1 MLKTTNIQKPPLYK
15 YILPCVLETKTN
27 NRDIATKL
35 PKSSLPLPKQPATRP
50 PFVYEPPSDTARE
63 RQSRVD
69 RILEKYRRQ
78 PSSSISRQFSR
89 SFSCNAAPESTLST
103 EPDLLMHTA
112 RTAAADEENKPSS
125 SGPRS
130 VSPYALFDRSDC
142 TFTAR
147 RENKTNATAVMDG
160 LLSKSYSLKSLGDYR
175 KRTPYVDYESMS
187 KLNGM
192 STNNNDEDP
201 LSWSSS
207 SSTATTTTTSK
218 SAVLREDAN
227 HYYCPALL
235 NWSVGGN
242 CNEETMSDR
251 IKRRSYYVKLK

>member
-1 MLKTTNIQKPPLYK
+1 
-15 YILPCVLETKTN
+15 
-27 NRDIATKL
+27 
-35 PKSSLPLPKQPATRP
+35 LPLPKQPATTQL
-50 PFVYEPPSDTARE
+50 PFVYDTPSDTARE

-78 PSSSISRQFSR
+78 PSSSNSRQFSR
-89 SFSCNAAPESTLST
+89 SVSCNTATESSTVST
-103 EPDLLMHTA
+103 ESNLHLHTA
-112 RTAAADEENKPSS
+112 RIVATDEENNNKSRS

-130 VSPYALFDRSDC
+130 VSPYAPIVDCSDC

-147 RENKTNATAVMDG
+147 RENKTTNNATVVDG

-175 KRTPYVDYESMS
+175 NRTSFVDYESILKS
-187 KLNGM
+187 NHM

-201 LSWSSS
+201 PSWSSS
-207 SSTATTTTTSK
+207 SSTATTTSK
-218 SAVLREDAN
+218 SAAAVPKEDAN
-227 HYYCPALL
+227 RYSPASLD
-235 NWSVGGN
+235 WTVGN

>member
-1 MLKTTNIQKPPLYK
+1 
-15 YILPCVLETKTN
+15 
-27 NRDIATKL
+27 
-35 PKSSLPLPKQPATRP
+35 
-50 PFVYEPPSDTARE
+50 
-63 RQSRVD
+63 
-69 RILEKYRRQ
+69 
-78 PSSSISRQFSR
+78 
-89 SFSCNAAPESTLST
+89 
-103 EPDLLMHTA
+103 MHTA